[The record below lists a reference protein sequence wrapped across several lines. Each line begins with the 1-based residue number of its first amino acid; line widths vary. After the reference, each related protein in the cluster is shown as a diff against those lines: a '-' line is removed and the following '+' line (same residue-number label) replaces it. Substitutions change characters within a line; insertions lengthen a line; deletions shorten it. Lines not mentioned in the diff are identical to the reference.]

1 MPTPTV
7 QRSWLA
13 SLAIYLR
20 APVITMLFLGF
31 SAGLPFLLVFSTLSA
46 WLRSDGVE
54 VAAIGFFAW
63 IGMLYSIKFFW
74 APVVDRL
81 PLPLL
86 TRHLG
91 QRRGWMLLAQALIV
105 AGLVGEEH
113 LVPTAVHR
121 ACLPGKPHRDGERRI
136 RRVLDQIIAADF
148 QVVAITIE
156 HEPELAIQRRVSAE
170 RRAVGQRI

>member
-1 MPTPTV
+1 MPTPTP

-13 SLAIYLR
+13 ALGIYCK

-81 PLPLL
+81 ALPLL
-86 TRHLG
+86 TRAFG
-91 QRRGWMLLAQALIV
+91 QRRGWMLLAQGMIA
-105 AGLVGEEH
+105 AGLIGLAGVDPIDNLGWVAAFAL
-113 LVPTAVHR
+113 LVAF
-121 ACLPGKPHRDGERRI
+121 G
-136 RRVLDQIIAADF
+136 
-148 QVVAITIE
+148 
-156 HEPELAIQRRVSAE
+156 SAT
-170 RRAVGQRI
+170 